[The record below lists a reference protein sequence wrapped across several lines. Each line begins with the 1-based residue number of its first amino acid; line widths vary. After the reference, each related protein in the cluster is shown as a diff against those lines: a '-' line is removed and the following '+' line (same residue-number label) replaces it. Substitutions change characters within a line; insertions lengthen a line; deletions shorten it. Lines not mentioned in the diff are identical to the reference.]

1 MTDTQRWRRIAE
13 QCEKPCFIERHGFL
27 CNMWEQF
34 GGRRFLLR
42 GSALGEAVQQSGGF
56 IAIRP
61 FPSHSEGREVR
72 ATFAALM
79 AAMTKRERA
88 EIGMP

>member
-1 MTDTQRWRRIAE
+1 MTDTQRWGRIAKE
-13 QCEKPCFIERHGFL
+13 FASGVPREGYGLCEAWSVNGGTDNLMSYQTMQDFIDE
-27 CNMWEQF
+27 
-34 GGRRFLLR
+34 
-42 GSALGEAVQQSGGF
+42 SGG
-56 IAIRP
+56 AIFLRP
-61 FPSHSEGREVR
+61 RPSEAGGYEVR